1 VRIPSIPLQGAGHE
15 HFWERAGERG
25 VTRGG
30 FLTKSAGAVG
40 AAAGL
45 AALSPG
51 TALGATDTRPKPIPG
66 GLHPA
71 DLGLP
76 VPPFPE
82 ILHVE
87 APGVAT
93 LDDSEPITVTD
104 FNGNIGY
111 AVIDGSGTGRDTATG
126 ATKTYSFNVDM
137 RFMKGASVAEDGRVR
152 QGTFGFI

>member
-51 TALGATDTRPKPIPG
+51 TALGATDTR
-66 GLHPA
+66 
-71 DLGLP
+71 P

-137 RFMKGASVAEDGRVR
+137 RFMKGAYVAEDGRVR